1 MVRFFCTDT
10 EEKTHAEID
19 GNMSVYVWDRWSE
32 LISWVHIKCVRYLH
46 FRICNSCVWFARSA
60 SPPKWHVHVN
70 IAVVYSNWRW
80 NNKYFLISNRI
91 VIRLYFCECE
101 RAQRNKH
108 TKKNSR
114 FHFSFLFFV
123 VSFFML
129 LISSRSR
136 LFMVRSWEKTE
147 FHTHSPTCYLKP
159 SGIILHPK

>member
-1 MVRFFCTDT
+1 MGTWVCMC
-10 EEKTHAEID
+10 EID
-19 GNMSVYVWDRWSE
+19 GANWSHE
-32 LISWVHIKCVRYLH
+32 STSNAFDIYIFEFAIR
-46 FRICNSCVWFARSA
+46 VWFARSA